1 MFWRG
6 CSKARSPLTSD
17 LQCQLLI
24 YKSSEVQSSTT
35 PRSKHPPPFH
45 KTPGLVIVSGTYAA
59 SCSVMYEPQ
68 LGPWYTN
75 ETRAHQHSI
84 PQKKREEIWSC
95 LGTLVAVCPQLSVC
109 FSVPDDMVHELSLR
123 PHFYCADINSGWL
136 AFSTLERRLYL
147 CEVGKGRDC
156 LNGCCSIICEQTG
169 SYLFEIVGR
178 LQEPTAARM
187 TMLPIQ

>member
-95 LGTLVAVCPQLSVC
+95 FARYSCGSVSAKLSLSVSASQTTWYTNC
-109 FSVPDDMVHELSLR
+109 PLCSLTFFTVPI
-123 PHFYCADINSGWL
+123 INSGWL
-136 AFSTLERRLYL
+136 AFSDT
-147 CEVGKGRDC
+147 
-156 LNGCCSIICEQTG
+156 
-169 SYLFEIVGR
+169 
-178 LQEPTAARM
+178 
-187 TMLPIQ
+187 